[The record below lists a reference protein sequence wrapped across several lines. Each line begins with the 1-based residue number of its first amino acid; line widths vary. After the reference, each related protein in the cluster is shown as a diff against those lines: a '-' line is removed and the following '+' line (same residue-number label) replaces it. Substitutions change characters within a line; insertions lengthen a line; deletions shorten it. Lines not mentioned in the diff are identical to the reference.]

1 MEMVLGVFSAMEF
14 AGGSGWGFQ
23 GVEVGSRWGAQGVQQ
38 VCRERV
44 RRLVRGPCRG
54 SAIE

>member
-1 MEMVLGVFSAMEF
+1 MAMVLGVFSAMEF

-23 GVEVGSRWGAQGVQQ
+23 GVEVGSRGCSRVQGVQE

-44 RRLVRGPCRG
+44 RRLP
-54 SAIE
+54 